1 MIFSKSFDYALRSIL
16 YVSLMNDTKKRV
28 RVEEI
33 SSKIDVPKH
42 FLGKIMNKV
51 VKKGILDS
59 TKGPFGG
66 FSLNEKTPG
75 TSLLTLQKTVDGFQ
89 PFSYCVLKMKKCN
102 PAHPCPLHDQLSLIR
117 DNIHQIMLN
126 TTIGDLAKGSKPNLL
141 RSVMI

>member
-1 MIFSKSFDYALRSIL
+1 MMFSKSFDYALRGIL
-16 YVSLMNDTKKRV
+16 YVSLMSGAKKRV

-33 SSKIDVPKH
+33 SLKIAVPKH

-66 FSLNEKTPG
+66 FSLNEKTSA
-75 TSLLTLQKTVDGFQ
+75 TSLLTLLKTVDGFQ

-102 PAHPCPLHDQLSLIR
+102 PSHPCPMHSRVAHLR
-117 DNIHQIMLN
+117 DGIYEALVN
-126 TTIGDLAKGSKPNLL
+126 TTIGDLANGNKPHLL
-141 RSVMI
+141 RSITI